1 MIWTKS
7 TKFLLLLHSII
18 HILTE
23 VSRNN
28 ERGELEDQ
36 ISKYTQQIFDL
47 EKENKAL
54 DTKISEQEEEID
66 SFKKRVE
73 ELQTS
78 NGQLRARNE
87 AVISELEAARDS
99 AGSGA
104 EAEAEAGG
112 SLQEEQ
118 KWEEIISELE
128 ERIEVR
134 TWHEYFAYQRKTT
147 KQRKCRNLEEKW
159 NLFDKIS
166 IKIFQEISTKFEKSK
181 FKSKQKSELQ
191 ILDLEEKVS
200 FL

>member
-78 NGQLRARNE
+78 NCQLRARNE

-147 KQRKCRNLEEKW
+147 KQ
-159 NLFDKIS
+159 
-166 IKIFQEISTKFEKSK
+166 
-181 FKSKQKSELQ
+181 
-191 ILDLEEKVS
+191 
-200 FL
+200 

>member
-7 TKFLLLLHSII
+7 TNFLLLLHSII

-23 VSRNN
+23 VFRNN

-147 KQRKCRNLEEKW
+147 KQ
-159 NLFDKIS
+159 
-166 IKIFQEISTKFEKSK
+166 
-181 FKSKQKSELQ
+181 
-191 ILDLEEKVS
+191 
-200 FL
+200 

>member
-23 VSRNN
+23 VFRNN

-36 ISKYTQQIFDL
+36 ISKYTQQILNL

-147 KQRKCRNLEEKW
+147 KQ
-159 NLFDKIS
+159 
-166 IKIFQEISTKFEKSK
+166 
-181 FKSKQKSELQ
+181 
-191 ILDLEEKVS
+191 
-200 FL
+200 

>member
-78 NGQLRARNE
+78 NGHLRARNE

-147 KQRKCRNLEEKW
+147 KQ
-159 NLFDKIS
+159 
-166 IKIFQEISTKFEKSK
+166 
-181 FKSKQKSELQ
+181 
-191 ILDLEEKVS
+191 
-200 FL
+200 

>member
-73 ELQTS
+73 ELQTL

-147 KQRKCRNLEEKW
+147 KQ
-159 NLFDKIS
+159 
-166 IKIFQEISTKFEKSK
+166 
-181 FKSKQKSELQ
+181 
-191 ILDLEEKVS
+191 
-200 FL
+200 

>member
-36 ISKYTQQIFDL
+36 ISKYTQQILNL

-78 NGQLRARNE
+78 NCQLRARNE

-147 KQRKCRNLEEKW
+147 KQ
-159 NLFDKIS
+159 
-166 IKIFQEISTKFEKSK
+166 
-181 FKSKQKSELQ
+181 
-191 ILDLEEKVS
+191 
-200 FL
+200 

>member
-36 ISKYTQQIFDL
+36 ISKYTQQILNL

-99 AGSGA
+99 AGIES

-112 SLQEEQ
+112 SLQEQQ

-147 KQRKCRNLEEKW
+147 KQ
-159 NLFDKIS
+159 
-166 IKIFQEISTKFEKSK
+166 
-181 FKSKQKSELQ
+181 
-191 ILDLEEKVS
+191 
-200 FL
+200 